1 MPDTLVG
8 RLAAC
13 SLTMVGVLAAAMIT
27 AMFAD
32 SFELDQSE
40 LWLITQIEKQHQDKE
55 LKDAASQLVSM
66 RSRFDPLV
74 LHAQHSWLSLRPRP
88 SIQMQNAF
96 RARRIRNL
104 QAIKNSKVL
113 SKGNDF
119 VQGMKLDRAVRQMK
133 KRRLNIH
140 GARTMDSV
148 INIRV
153 LHGEVAKLN
162 YTMHKKMA
170 AVEHRQFAME
180 AKLDAKLDAVLEA
193 IRTGADGPSGCGNT
207 HEETLDTTSSVK
219 SV

>member
-1 MPDTLVG
+1 M
-8 RLAAC
+8 
-13 SLTMVGVLAAAMIT
+13 
-27 AMFAD
+27 
-32 SFELDQSE
+32 
-40 LWLITQIEKQHQDKE
+40 
-55 LKDAASQLVSM
+55 
-66 RSRFDPLV
+66 
-74 LHAQHSWLSLRPRP
+74 LRPAH
-88 SIQMQNAF
+88 QMQNAY

-170 AVEHRQFAME
+170 MVEHRQFVME

-193 IRTGADGPSGCGNT
+193 IRTGGDGPSGST
-207 HEETLDTTSSVK
+207 HEETLDTMSAVK